1 MLVLRRLSS
10 NHRFKMVSALFGA
23 DQFINKRV
31 CSHDLFILCFKLDGL
46 LFLEELSVC
55 SVLPVEL
62 LKDLFLFIQR
72 FLQNLLIG
80 CHEDCLHLLLL

>member
-1 MLVLRRLSS
+1 MIST
-10 NHRFKMVSALFGA
+10 LFGA
-23 DQFINKRV
+23 DQFINQWVR
-31 CSHDLFILCFKLDGL
+31 SHDLFILCFKLDGP
-46 LFLEELSVC
+46 LFLEQLSVR